1 VDACGNGVMTKPS
14 QTDVVIVG
22 SGFSGLTAAI
32 TAVGHGASV
41 IVVEKMERA
50 GGNSRVSGGN
60 CSIPHSDPESVAGFT
75 SYLQKLCFGTTPPE
89 LVADFVQGTLEIKD
103 WIKSLGG
110 ELHVPKKL
118 ILANTYPGTRKGPGF
133 PAVPGGKATFAKYC
147 LKGPDDVAPSER
159 LFRLLE
165 SAALERGCEFRLGT
179 RLIDLL
185 FGDDGEVR
193 GVVVETAEGTQ
204 EILARSVI
212 MACGGFE
219 NNRSEK
225 LEHLEPIPVRFVGN
239 PGNTGDGHRILRS
252 HGVDLWHM
260 GRTSCI
266 PGFQSDDFE
275 AAFGIFM
282 PDWGYIYCDRHG
294 RRFLNEMGLELHET
308 YRHLSEF
315 DPHAAEFPRV
325 PAWVILDQATLNR
338 GPLTWDT
345 AGYNRDQY
353 TWSQDNQAELAKGWI
368 VRADSVEELG
378 TVIDADPE
386 VLRAT
391 LAEYNEGA
399 LTDSDK
405 FGRPQKLMRPLE
417 FPLYAVRVESSLLN
431 TQGGP
436 RRDSVGAVSRIEG
449 GTVPGLYAVGE
460 FGSIWGYLYQGACN
474 ISECIVSGRKTG
486 RVAAERATECQAP

>member
-1 VDACGNGVMTKPS
+1 MTKPS

-474 ISECIVSGRKTG
+474 ISEYIVSGRKTG